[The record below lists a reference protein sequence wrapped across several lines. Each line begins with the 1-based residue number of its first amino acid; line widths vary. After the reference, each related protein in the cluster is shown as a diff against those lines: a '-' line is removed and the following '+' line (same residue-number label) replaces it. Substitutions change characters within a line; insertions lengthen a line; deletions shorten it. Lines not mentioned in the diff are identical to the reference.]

1 MRNKFVDLE
10 KSVRDVLVTIIDL
23 SLKRA
28 LEEKLNILQQAI
40 FGYASGADTITY
52 QLK

>member
-1 MRNKFVDLE
+1 MI
-10 KSVRDVLVTIIDL
+10 IIDMGM
-23 SLKRA
+23 KRV
-28 LEEKLNILQQAI
+28 LEEKLNILEQAI